1 VLASALAIQPAPAAD
16 RAVASGAMD
25 EAAFCAFHAQTAP
38 ALWAYLVHASGDRA
52 LADDLVQESFLR
64 LLQSEFTPQSEEHR
78 RRYLFRIASNLLTDH
93 RRRSW
98 RTAAAPVDEL
108 DLPVLEDRGLAQRRD
123 VGRLLQEL
131 PQKERRLL
139 WLAHVE
145 EMEHKEIA
153 GILGVRSGSVRVLLF
168 RARQKL
174 GALLRR
180 SGLGPEGDV

>member
-1 VLASALAIQPAPAAD
+1 
-16 RAVASGAMD
+16 MD
-25 EAAFCAFHAQTAP
+25 EAAFCDFHARTAP
-38 ALWAYLVHASGDRA
+38 SLWAYLVHASGDRA

-64 LLQSEFTPQSEEHR
+64 LLQSGFTPESEEHR

-98 RTAAAPVDEL
+98 RTAAAPVEEL
-108 DLPVLEDRGLAQRRD
+108 DLPVASVAEGLAQDRD
-123 VGRLLQEL
+123 VGRLLQAL
-131 PQKERRLL
+131 PEKERRLL

>member
-1 VLASALAIQPAPAAD
+1 MA
-16 RAVASGAMD
+16 
-25 EAAFCAFHAQTAP
+25 EAAFCDFHARTAP
-38 ALWAYLVHASGDRA
+38 SLWAYLVHASGDRA

-64 LLQSEFTPQSEEHR
+64 LLQSGFNPESEEHR

-108 DLPVLEDRGLAQRRD
+108 VMPVAAAAEGLAQDRD
-123 VGRLLQEL
+123 VGRLLREL
-131 PQKERRLL
+131 PEKERRLL

-153 GILGVRSGSVRVLLF
+153 GILGLRSGSVRVLLF

-180 SGLGPEGDV
+180 SGLGPEGGV